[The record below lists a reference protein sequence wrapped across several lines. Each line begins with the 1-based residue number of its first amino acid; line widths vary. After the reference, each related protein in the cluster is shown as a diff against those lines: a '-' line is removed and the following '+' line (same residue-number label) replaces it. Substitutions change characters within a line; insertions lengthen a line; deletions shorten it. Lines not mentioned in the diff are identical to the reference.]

1 MINEWRGFQDGKWQK
16 NIDVQDFIQRN
27 YTLYEGDDSF
37 LEGPTE
43 KTTKLWNKVLE
54 LMREELEKGVLD
66 IDTKTVSSIT
76 SHDAGYIDK
85 DLEEI
90 VGLQTDKPLKRAIM
104 PYGGIRMVKKACEA
118 YGYKVDPAVEEIFT
132 KYRKTHND
140 GVFDAYTPEIRAA
153 RHAGIITGLPDAYG
167 RGRIIGDYRR
177 VALYGIDRLIEEKEK
192 EKLELDY
199 DEFDEATI
207 RLREEL
213 TEQIKALNEM
223 KEMALKYGYDISKP
237 AKNAKEAVQWTY
249 FAFLA
254 AIKEQNGA
262 AMSLGR
268 VSTFLDIYIERDLKE
283 GTLTERQA
291 QELMDHFVMKL
302 RMVRFLRTPDY
313 NELFSGDPV
322 WVTESIGGV
331 GVDGRPL
338 VTKNSFRILILS
350 TI

>member
-1 MINEWRGFQDGKWQK
+1 MINEWRGFQEGKWQK

-76 SHDAGYIDK
+76 SHEAGYIDK

-199 DEFDEATI
+199 MN
-207 RLREEL
+207 L
-213 TEQIKALNEM
+213 
-223 KEMALKYGYDISKP
+223 
-237 AKNAKEAVQWTY
+237 
-249 FAFLA
+249 
-254 AIKEQNGA
+254 
-262 AMSLGR
+262 
-268 VSTFLDIYIERDLKE
+268 
-283 GTLTERQA
+283 
-291 QELMDHFVMKL
+291 MKL
-302 RMVRFLRTPDY
+302 Q
-313 NELFSGDPV
+313 
-322 WVTESIGGV
+322 
-331 GVDGRPL
+331 
-338 VTKNSFRILILS
+338 
-350 TI
+350 